1 MKCKRRLWSEKF
13 FFPTIYPPW
22 NYHSTWKWMVGRL
35 VSCWEGLIFR
45 GYVGFREGKWIRN
58 PNTCHSKIRR
68 DHGSCCSEAQ
78 LEPCTFGIAYQWSW
92 THSAGGS
99 GRYPHGGITMYN
111 HRVLVVVFVLEWTK
125 SVLFE
130 RWHIETVVNIQK
142 ILSRWFLFKL
152 IQNALTKNWKGCFWS
167 HDC

>member
-99 GRYPHGGITMYN
+99 GRCPHGGITI
-111 HRVLVVVFVLEWTK
+111 
-125 SVLFE
+125 LFWSLFLFWNE
-130 RWHIETVVNIQK
+130 QSPCCLRGDILKRWSTFKRFWAGDFCSN
-142 ILSRWFLFKL
+142 LSRML
-152 IQNALTKNWKGCFWS
+152 
-167 HDC
+167 